1 MSLKN
6 GFGFLVSPE
15 NLTPAVL
22 NCIIIIVVSVS
33 ILLVVTVTYKCKQ
46 KKNRSKN
53 ENRTAERNSS
63 EALNSGETKND
74 NKHFKEE
81 EAAALKLSDEH
92 QTEEG
97 DEKNLQTLE
106 NNSPSHDVDDEVAVA
121 QQQLQGEEQHRGN
134 DELDKTEV
142 MTPDTLKEKQEA
154 SSQLNLGL
162 AVTTR
167 NKKPQAELKSN
178 DEETEVLKTQMPI
191 NESPSKDI
199 KADVLML
206 HDENEQNELLQIVE
220 QLQKTEAELKRK
232 DEEIEELKTQLEK
245 LQWLRNDT
253 LKGMDESQRKFT
265 KLTLAIKRME
275 KLEENVGLHRIQSL
289 CSKNESLE
297 KDLQTLKTELEA
309 SQSEVKDLEA
319 EIHKFH
325 VEKDKWLQDKE
336 ELQTTQGKLEAKN
349 KEVKDLEAEIHK
361 FRVEKDKWLQDKEE
375 LQTTQGKLEAKNK
388 EVKDLE
394 AEVHEFRVEKDKW
407 LQDKE
412 ELQTTQGKLEAKNK
426 ELNDEVSKLQHLLN
440 KEKQM
445 RSDTEMDVESLK
457 TKLETNGK
465 ELKEKEAELSELRA
479 ERNRR

>member
-97 DEKNLQTLE
+97 DEKNLQTQE
-106 NNSPSHDVDDEVAVA
+106 NNSPSHDVDEEVAVA

-142 MTPDTLKEKQEA
+142 MTPDTVKEKQEA

-361 FRVEKDKWLQDKEE
+361 FHVEKDKWLQDKEE

-394 AEVHEFRVEKDKW
+394 AEIHKFHVEKDKW

-426 ELNDEVSKLQHLLN
+426 EVKDLEAEIHKFHVEKDKWLQDKEELQTTQGKLEAKN
-440 KEKQM
+440 KEVK
-445 RSDTEMDVESLK
+445 DL
-457 TKLETNGK
+457 
-465 ELKEKEAELSELRA
+465 EAEIHKFRVEKDK
-479 ERNRR
+479 